1 MDYGYGE
8 RADKTQK
15 GRGYFGEIKRP
26 DGSVMTEVSIG
37 VGINGKEVEIPLIV
51 PTLSKKEIEY
61 LKNAD
66 IESKKFFDEMPKGL
80 LEKAYDHAVMRIK
93 QGQSPFASDEEMQGA
108 D

>member
-26 DGSVMTEVSIG
+26 DGTVMTELSIG
-37 VGINGKEVEIPLIV
+37 VGINGKETEIPLIV
-51 PTLSKKEIEY
+51 PTLTKKEIEY

-66 IESKKFFDEMPKGL
+66 IESKNFFDKMPKGL
-80 LEKAYDHAVMRIK
+80 IKKAYDHAVTRIK
-93 QGQSPFASDEEMQGA
+93 QGQSPFASDEDTQGIE
-108 D
+108 

>member
-8 RADKTQK
+8 RADKTLK
-15 GRGYFGEIKRP
+15 GRGYLGEIKRP
-26 DGSVMTEVSIG
+26 DGSVMTELSIG

-66 IESKKFFDEMPKGL
+66 IESKQFFDKMPKSL
-80 LEKAYDHAVMRIK
+80 LEKAYDHAVTRIK
-93 QGQSPFASDEEMQGA
+93 QGQSPFASDEEMQGTE
-108 D
+108 